1 MEDVTRRDIVAPSSL
16 HRGLI
21 RAFGG
26 KQPQIDASAFVAEQA
41 VVIGDVTV
49 GARSSIWFGAVVRG
63 DVFHIRI
70 GADTSIQDNSV
81 LHVTHGQFAT
91 TVGNQVTVGHNVTLH
106 GCTVGDR
113 CIIGMGAV
121 LLDQAVIEDRC
132 IIGAGALVTPGTRIP
147 AGHLAV
153 GSPARAK
160 RPLTSEELAWLQASA
175 AHYVELIEKYRSE
188 GDA

>member
-1 MEDVTRRDIVAPSSL
+1 MEDVTRRDLVAQSPL

-21 RAFGG
+21 KPFLG
-26 KQPQIDASAFVAEQA
+26 KQPVIDPTAFVAEQA
-41 VVIGDVTV
+41 VLIGDVVV

-70 GADTSIQDNSV
+70 GEETSIQDNSV

-91 TVGNQVTVGHNVTLH
+91 HVGNQVTVGHNVTLH
-106 GCTVGDR
+106 GCTVGNR
-113 CIIGMGAV
+113 CIIGMGAI

-132 IIGAGALVTPGTRIP
+132 IVGAGALVTPGTRIP
-147 AGHLAV
+147 SGHLAV

-160 RPLTSEELAWLQASA
+160 RPLTEEELAWLEASA
-175 AHYVELIEKYRSE
+175 AHYVELVEKYRSE
-188 GDA
+188 A